1 MTDEFTFLD
10 NLKKLPLHE
19 GARGLQDDC
28 AVIPLGNETII
39 LTHDMMA
46 EDTHFRPGARM
57 SDVAWKLVALNLSD
71 LASKGAEP
79 IGILL
84 GHSLSENDADFLEGL
99 RDILNAYDVPILG
112 GDTIAATGASTFGV
126 TAVGRATHT
135 PVPSRQGAKTGD
147 AIYVTGQFGRA
158 MLGFEGQEE
167 FLQAFNRPMPRLE
180 EGRKMAPLVSAMM
193 DISDGLL
200 LDAWRM
206 AKASKATF
214 RLNPELIPVADP
226 NRLAECIRW
235 GDDYELLFTTPPHV
249 QPPIAA
255 TRIGSVEAFRE
266 APLFLGGTALE
277 ASDSLGYQ
285 HG

>member
-1 MTDEFTFLD
+1 MTNEFAFLD
-10 NLKKLPLHE
+10 NLKKLPLHP
-19 GARGLQDDC
+19 GARGLEDDC

-46 EDTHFRPGARM
+46 EDTHFRPDARM

-99 RDILNAYDVPILG
+99 RDILKLHDVPILG

-135 PVPSRQGAKTGD
+135 PVPARQGAQPGD
-147 AIYVTGQFGRA
+147 AIYVTGSFGEA
-158 MLGFEGQEE
+158 MLGFEGHEDHLE
-167 FLQAFNRPMPRLE
+167 AFNRPNPRLA
-180 EGRKMAPLVSAMM
+180 EGQALAPMVTAMM
-193 DISDGLL
+193 DVSDGLL

-206 AKASKATF
+206 ARASNATF

-226 NRLAECIRW
+226 DRLAECIRW
-235 GDDYELLFTTPPHV
+235 GDDYELLFTMPKHV
-249 QPPIAA
+249 QPPIPA
-255 TRIGSVEAFRE
+255 TRIGSVEPFEE
-266 APLFLGGTALE
+266 APLFLGGTALL